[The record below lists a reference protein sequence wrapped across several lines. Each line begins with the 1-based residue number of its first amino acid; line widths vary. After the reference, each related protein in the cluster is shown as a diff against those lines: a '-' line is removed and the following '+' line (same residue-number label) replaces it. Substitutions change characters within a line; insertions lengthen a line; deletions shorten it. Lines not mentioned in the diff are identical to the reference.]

1 MELVEIHLA
10 VVTVVMVEIA
20 HSTERLL
27 REAVAALDHKVLV
40 LVDLEDPVVEQ
51 LEVHLLLVH
60 QLKEILEV

>member
-51 LEVHLLLVH
+51 LEVHLVH
-60 QLKEILEV
+60 QLELKEILEV